1 MLSNALHSGFFYARV
16 STYKAVSKPRD
27 YAIMAFSVLYEDFSS
42 GKWHTVFF
50 APQAKN
56 SYTMLQKETTA
67 GETAVQ
73 VFTYNEKDMNVRI
86 QSIDGNPWFV
96 VKDLCEILEH
106 SNHKVAIQGLDEDE
120 VSKVYLTDS
129 LGRQQETLVVNESG
143 MYALVI
149 RSNKPQAKKFRKW
162 VTSEVLPAIRKTG
175 RYELKKSA
183 PAKTHNYPRRGE
195 LITADL
201 VNLLWLIGES
211 LEHGDQAQIALE
223 LGVSR
228 NTVSGTLNGK
238 IRSSRVLRAL
248 YRKAMQRREEFML
261 YHRPDKMAERLIGGD
276 RSSLPTQLPTVHIAG
291 CKGLLG
297 CQNARKKNKKGGA
310 L

>member
-1 MLSNALHSGFFYARV
+1 MAQPEVFTFNPANAPIR
-16 STYKAVSKPRD
+16 
-27 YAIMAFSVLYEDFSS
+27 
-42 GKWHTVFF
+42 
-50 APQAKN
+50 
-56 SYTMLQKETTA
+56 
-67 GETAVQ
+67 VQ
-73 VFTYNEKDMNVRI
+73 VINQE
-86 QSIDGNPWFV
+86 PWFV
-96 VKDLCEILEH
+96 AKDVCDALTIGN
-106 SNHKVAIQGLDEDE
+106 SRDAIARLDDDE
-120 VSKVYLTDS
+120 KGVSVVPTPSGEQSMNL
-129 LGRQQETLVVNESG
+129 VNESG
-143 MYALVI
+143 LYNLI
-149 RSNKPQAKKFRKW
+149 FQSRKPEAKAFRKW
-162 VTSEVLPAIRKTG
+162 VTSEVLPAIRRTG

-261 YHRPDKMAERLIGGD
+261 YHRPDMMAERLIGGD
-276 RSSLPTQLPTVHIAG
+276 RSSLPKQLPTVHIAG